1 MTVARI
7 SRVHAPVTV
16 LGPGRRLGIWF
27 QGCSIGCR
35 GCVSR
40 DTWDAGAGRELPVAE
55 LAAHCRDRI
64 EALGLEGI
72 TLSGG
77 EPFEQPEALAELLTE
92 LAPWCEARGIDRLC
106 YSGLP
111 MKRLTAEYSHILA
124 LLDAVMPEPFAMS
137 QPNGEVW
144 RGSANQ
150 PLVLLSALARQ
161 RYREVPK
168 VHPGLQVS
176 VDSNRVWFI
185 GIPREG
191 DMDRIT
197 RGSAERGL
205 ALEDVS
211 WLP

>member
-40 DTWDAGAGRELPVAE
+40 DTWDTGAGRELPVAE
-55 LAAHCRDRI
+55 LVAHCRDRI
-64 EALGLEGI
+64 EALGLDGI

-77 EPFEQPEALAELLTE
+77 EPFEQPEALAALLTD

-111 MKRLTAEYSHILA
+111 MKRLTAEYSHILT

-144 RGSANQ
+144 RGSSNQ

-161 RYREVPK
+161 RYLEVPK
-168 VHPGLQVS
+168 VHAGLQVS

-185 GIPREG
+185 GIPRAG

-197 RGSAERGL
+197 RGAAERGL

>member
-40 DTWDAGAGRELPVAE
+40 DTWDSGAGRELSVAE

-64 EALGLEGI
+64 EALGLAGI

-77 EPFEQPEALAELLTE
+77 EPFEQPGALAALLTD

-144 RGSANQ
+144 RGSSNQ
-150 PLVLLSALARQ
+150 PLVLLSALGRQ

-168 VHPGLQVS
+168 VHPGLQIS
-176 VDSNRVWFI
+176 VEANRVWFI

-197 RGSAERGL
+197 RGAAERGL

>member
-1 MTVARI
+1 MIARI

-40 DTWDAGAGRELPVAE
+40 DTWDAAGGRQFPVAE
-55 LAAHCRDRI
+55 LAAHCQERI
-64 EALGLEGI
+64 EALGLDGI
-72 TLSGG
+72 TLTGG
-77 EPFEQPEALAELLTE
+77 EPFEQPDALAALLAE

-144 RGSANQ
+144 RGSSNQ
-150 PLVLLSALARQ
+150 PLVVLSELGRR
-161 RYREVPK
+161 RYADVPK
-168 VHPGLQVS
+168 THPGLQVS
-176 VDSNRVWFI
+176 VEANRIWFI
-185 GIPREG
+185 GVPRKG
-191 DMDRIT
+191 DMDRIL
-197 RGSAERGL
+197 RSAAERGL